1 MRFRIKAI
9 VALILALSVIL
20 PFFCI
25 VASADEGGI
34 ELSAE
39 NESASR
45 NKGIVYSCVYDSES
59 QKIVINGSVTHDIFV
74 AHRDYNIN
82 LYKISPEH
90 SLKTTLDES
99 DAILLAS
106 TSISIKFNFTAE
118 VHEIEDIF
126 SQYVVTLVSK
136 TNAVDY
142 VGERLYPF
150 VESEYDPAP
159 DRASYKGVRIP
170 ETQEILQADPSMAI
184 VPVYLDKLVSSG
196 GTGYLYS
203 LEGKHIFFDKE
214 YVDSIGRTVRSLYS
228 GGARVYFQ
236 LLLSGDG
243 DEIYDIPDMYSFST
257 AKDIY
262 SYCDFLSGRYSS
274 YKNGFIDGII
284 IGKNLDDTET
294 YSNNRYGDDAEKYI
308 RALALYG
315 VVAGTAVRKNIP
327 SADISYSFTSAN
339 TYGTESEYSS
349 AFLPS
354 LMIEKISAYIDSF
367 FSDSF
372 DFSVTLESSH
382 RPLNISNETLEDGID
397 LAAENDP
404 AYITEQNVDVFS
416 SFLDSLDKK
425 YSSSPKSYIYVW
437 NVDGELSG
445 NALACAYSYLYYKM
459 FSEDRLCAFVVSF
472 DDNAAASRDLINIIK
487 HIDTDKGRSTT
498 SQLLGFFRVSAW
510 KTIIPG
516 FKYSTFTSRKY
527 ITVAAPD
534 GFAGEVTG
542 EFLYF
547 DFSDFSDYNSWFAG
561 RGFSGISID
570 YYKDLGRSLC
580 ARFDAD
586 AISELEYAYLFN
598 AYEYFENF
606 GNTPY
611 LTLKL
616 AIEDNDSISDAF
628 ELCVALESE
637 GKIYESSKIVRTG
650 EVEYIYLDIS
660 DFVSECVVD
669 NMRISLRPM
678 SDATGEYRLFISS
691 LKGESVELDSEA
703 LKAKIVEERLRIRNS
718 SIDEDEGNDI
728 ESTVIIIIITVLA
741 AVILTVTL
749 FFFLRKEDNEEV
761 EDDDE

>member
-9 VALILALSVIL
+9 VAIILALSIMLPMFCVVI
-20 PFFCI
+20 
-25 VASADEGGI
+25 SADEGGI
-34 ELSAE
+34 EFYAD
-39 NESASR
+39 NESASK
-45 NKGIVYSCVYDSES
+45 NKGLVYSCVYDSES

-82 LYKISPEH
+82 LYKIAPEH

-99 DAILLAS
+99 DVTLLAS

-118 VHEIEDIF
+118 VREIEDIF

-136 TNAVDY
+136 TDEVDY

-150 VESEYDPAP
+150 VESEYESDLS
-159 DRASYKGVRIP
+159 RASYKGVRVP
-170 ETQEILQADPSMAI
+170 ETQEILQADPSVAI

-228 GGARVYFQ
+228 GGAKVYLQ

-243 DEIYDIPDMYSFST
+243 GALYDIPDIYSFSS

-262 SYCDFLSGRYSS
+262 SCCDFLSGRYSS

-284 IGKNLDDTET
+284 IGKNLDETET
-294 YSNNRYGDDAEKYI
+294 YNNNRYGGDAEKYI

-315 VVAGTAVRKNIP
+315 VVVGTAVRKNIP
-327 SADISYSFTSAN
+327 SADISYSFTNAN
-339 TYGTESEYSS
+339 TYGAQGEYSS
-349 AFLPS
+349 ALIPS

-367 FSDSF
+367 YSDVF

-382 RPLNISNETLEDGID
+382 RPFNISNETLEDGIN

-404 AYITEQNVDVFS
+404 AYITDQNADVFS

-437 NVDGELSG
+437 NVDKELSG
-445 NALACAYSYLYYKM
+445 NALCCAYTYLYYKR
-459 FSEDRLCAFVVSF
+459 FSEDRLGAFVVSF
-472 DDNAAASRDLINIIK
+472 DDNAAASRELISIIK
-487 HIDTDKGRSTT
+487 YIDTDKGRAST

-510 KTIIPG
+510 KSIIPG
-516 FKYSTFTSRKY
+516 FKYATFSSRKY
-527 ITVAAPD
+527 ITLESPERFEA
-534 GFAGEVTG
+534 EVTG

-561 RGFSGISID
+561 RGFGGISID

-580 ARFDAD
+580 ARFNAD
-586 AISELEYAYLFN
+586 TLSELEYAYLFN
-598 AYEYFENF
+598 AYEYSENF

-616 AIEDNDSISDAF
+616 AIEDNDSVADAF
-628 ELCVALESE
+628 ELCLAFESD
-637 GKIYESSKIVRTG
+637 GKIYEASKIVHTG
-650 EVEYIYLDIS
+650 EVEYLYLDIS

-669 NMRISLRPM
+669 NMRISVRPM
-678 SDATGEYRLFISS
+678 SDASGEYKLFISS
-691 LKGESVELDSEA
+691 LKGESLELDGEA
-703 LKAKIVEERLRIRNS
+703 LKTKIVEERLRIRDS
-718 SIDEDEGNDI
+718 LIDEDEGNDI
-728 ESTVIIIIITVLA
+728 ESTVIVIIITVLA